1 MPIWSKRYFSKPK
14 AGASKRSL
22 FDFTPYYI
30 MSASVLLNKLIIIT
44 APSGAGKTTIVQHLL
59 KKFDS
64 LAFSV
69 SATNRIR
76 RAHETDRIDYYFLST
91 ADFQRLI
98 TEGAFLE
105 YEEVYENQ
113 YYGTLKSEIER
124 LWSLGKCIVFDVD
137 VKGALNIQKQ
147 YPTQS
152 LSIFI
157 KPPSEEILFERL
169 KNRKTETTESLKRRI
184 SRATEEL
191 TYEGKFDTVIVNDVL
206 DTAFSEAEHLV
217 NQFLSR

>member
-1 MPIWSKRYFSKPK
+1 
-14 AGASKRSL
+14 
-22 FDFTPYYI
+22 
-30 MSASVLLNKLIIIT
+30 MSANNHLQGKLIIIT
-44 APSGAGKTTIVQHLL
+44 APSGAGKTTIVHHLL
-59 KKFDS
+59 KKFDA

-69 SATNRIR
+69 SATNRAM
-76 RAHETDRIDYYFLST
+76 RAHEAEGIDYYFLPT
-91 ADFQRLI
+91 PTFQSLI

-113 YYGTLKSEIER
+113 YYGTLKKEIER
-124 LWSLGKCIVFDVD
+124 LWQLGKCIVFDVD

-169 KNRKTETTESLKRRI
+169 KNRKTETPQSLQRRI
-184 SRATEEL
+184 ARAAEEL
-191 TYEGKFDTVIVNDVL
+191 TYEKKFDKIIINDVL
-206 DTAFSEAEHLV
+206 QEAFDQAEGLVEA
-217 NQFLSR
+217 FLLA